1 MRRKD
6 KIVFALKVLSAAQLL
21 LFLALAAWA
30 GSLEGRVVKVLDGD
44 TIDVLLSD
52 KTTVRVR
59 LAEIDTPEKGQ
70 AFGNKAKQAAI
81 DLAAGKSVKVE
92 MQTKDRYGRVVG
104 EVFLSDGRS
113 LNKELVRLGL
123 AWQYRNYSNDRYLA
137 GLEADARSAGRGL
150 WIEPNPVPPWEWRH
164 GGKVASPT
172 KNFASTAV
180 AGDSTTIAGN
190 GNCGQKRYCREMASC
205 DEAIFYLR
213 ECGLSALDRDGDG
226 VPCEALCR

>member
-1 MRRKD
+1 MH
-6 KIVFALKVLSAAQLL
+6 KIVFTLKVLFAAQLL

-30 GSLEGRVVKVLDGD
+30 GSFEGRVVKVLDGD
-44 TIDVLLSD
+44 TIDVLLPD

-104 EVFLSDGRS
+104 QVFLPDGRS

-123 AWQYRNYSNDRYLA
+123 AWQYRRYSNNPELSA
-137 GLEADARSAGRGL
+137 LEAEARAARRGL
-150 WIEPNPVPPWEWRH
+150 WIDPSPVPPWEWRR
-164 GGKVASPT
+164 GGKVASPQ
-172 KNFASTAV
+172 KNFALTAI
-180 AGDSTTIAGN
+180 AKDSITTAEDGK
-190 GNCGQKRYCREMASC
+190 CGQKRYCREMASC
-205 DEAIFYLR
+205 EEAKFYLQ